1 LLFDLVAGIAI
12 RPTVGLQVKP
22 IDERTEMADLDEATL
37 PAPTKTRVIKA
48 PAIRRAELIDCAQA
62 LFLSKGYERTTIN
75 DVIEAAGLSKG
86 AFYHHF
92 TAKEDLLEA
101 VAMRFGQQALAGLA
115 QTDADASLDALQRLN
130 RVLAM
135 GREWKIEHLPQ
146 LVATFS
152 VLLRPENGV
161 LYHRIV
167 GAMFTALAPAVTA
180 IIEQG
185 EREGLFDV
193 ADARTA
199 AEVLLGLAE
208 GRRPLVLKAQEL
220 VADGDVDGALD
231 LIMHR
236 VRVEESIVDR
246 VLGLPPHSVAF
257 VGSAEEMKLML
268 EAWRA
273 TLAS

>member
-1 LLFDLVAGIAI
+1 
-12 RPTVGLQVKP
+12 
-22 IDERTEMADLDEATL
+22 MADLDEAIPL
-37 PAPTKTRVIKA
+37 AATKTRVIKA
-48 PAIRRAELIDCAQA
+48 PAVRRAELIDCAQQ

-75 DVIEAAGLSKG
+75 DVIDAAGLSKG

-161 LYHRIV
+161 LYHRII

-220 VADGDVDGALD
+220 VAAGDVDGALE

-246 VLGLPPHSVAF
+246 VLGLPPSSVAF
-257 VGSAEEMKLML
+257 VGSAKEMKLML
-268 EAWRA
+268 HAWRA
-273 TLAS
+273 TLAG

>member
-1 LLFDLVAGIAI
+1 
-12 RPTVGLQVKP
+12 
-22 IDERTEMADLDEATL
+22 MADLEEAVL
-37 PAPTKTRVIKA
+37 PPPTKTRVIKA
-48 PAIRRAELIDCAQA
+48 PAMQA

-92 TAKEDLLEA
+92 SAKEDLLEA
-101 VAMRFGQQALAGLA
+101 IATRFGQQALAGLA
-115 QTDADASLDALQRLN
+115 ETDADASLDALQRLN

-161 LYHRIV
+161 LYHRII

-208 GRRPLVLKAQEL
+208 GRRPLVLKAQGL
-220 VADGDVDGALD
+220 VADGDVDGALA

-236 VRVEESIVDR
+236 VHVEESIVDR

-257 VGSAEEMKLML
+257 VGSADEMKLLL

-273 TLAS
+273 TLVG